1 MIVLSLSET
10 REFPRATISNN
21 MPTHCRLRAVLVVYC
36 VLLVKSWDPIITS
49 LWRVGKPSKPISVR
63 PTLDGTRTQP
73 NNTFLSLFAFAPSS
87 YLLRLTVV
95 SIFAKLSFDHVEL
108 RARRWNSRLC
118 EIQISRLL
126 VRRRPP
132 EPTRFI
138 RPPPSE
144 MLGRVLLDSE
154 SRPPSTAR

>member
-95 SIFAKLSFDHVEL
+95 SIFEPVFRSCGVASSTLEFTFVRNPNISF
-108 RARRWNSRLC
+108 
-118 EIQISRLL
+118 IS
-126 VRRRPP
+126 
-132 EPTRFI
+132 
-138 RPPPSE
+138 S
-144 MLGRVLLDSE
+144 S
-154 SRPPSTAR
+154 PSTRTDALHSSSSIRNARKSAARF